1 MLNWRYLRG
10 HWRIP
15 QIKAGGGV
23 ATWPADRADLQARC
37 ARRGFILW
45 LRDIAIAIAIAIATK
60 ICKYIIKF
68 YRRVVRTT

>member
-15 QIKAGGGV
+15 QIKAGEGGGHYL
-23 ATWPADRADLQARC
+23 ACRSRRSTG